1 MRLYRRQL
9 KWEQLLFWRSRES
22 AVFVFLFPL
31 LLFTL
36 LTAVYNGRIYGRP
49 ASWAL
54 LAGML
59 GYGAA
64 TTAFAGLALIIV
76 ARRELGIL
84 KRIRSTP
91 LPPATYLVAVLT
103 SIMVVFALQ
112 AVSLFVLGK
121 VLKSTPWPHNVV
133 SLALALAL
141 GAAVFAAL
149 GLALTGFIR
158 SLEGSSAIVNVI
170 VLPMAF
176 LSGSF
181 GPTRHYPQAL
191 RAIGAVLP
199 LKPLIDLINGIY
211 LHGQQIWD
219 RPRAVAI
226 LIAWGIFGMVVAIR
240 KFRWEPRE
248 G

>member
-1 MRLYRRQL
+1 MRLFWHQL
-9 KWEQLLFWRSRES
+9 RCEQLVFWRSREA

-31 LLFTL
+31 LLFAL
-36 LTAVYNGRIYGRP
+36 LTAVYNGTLRGVP

-64 TTAFAGLALIIV
+64 NTAFAGLALLLIS
-76 ARRELGIL
+76 RRELGIL
-84 KRIRSTP
+84 KRIRATP
-91 LPPATYLVAVLT
+91 LPTIVYLIAVLV
-103 SIMVVFALQ
+103 SIMIVFALQ
-112 AVSLFVLGK
+112 AAALFVLGK
-121 VLKSTPWPHNVV
+121 LLKSTPWPGHLL

-141 GAAVFAAL
+141 GATAFAGLGVAV
-149 GLALTGFIR
+149 TGFIR
-158 SLEGSSAIVNVI
+158 SLEGSSAVVNVL

-191 RAIGAVLP
+191 RVIGDVLP
-199 LKPLIDLINGIY
+199 LKYLLDLVNGVY
-211 LHGQQIWD
+211 LHGREIWD
-219 RPRAVAI
+219 KPTAIAVLA
-226 LIAWGIFGMVVAIR
+226 AWGALGIAVSLR
-240 KFRWEPRE
+240 RFRWEPRE

>member
-1 MRLYRRQL
+1 MTLFRHQL
-9 KWEQLLFWRSRES
+9 RWEQRVFWRNRES

-36 LTAVYNGRIYGRP
+36 LTAVYNGHIYGRP

-59 GYGAA
+59 AYGVAN
-64 TTAFAGLALIIV
+64 TAFAGLALIMV
-76 ARRELGIL
+76 ARRETGIL
-84 KRIRSTP
+84 KRIRGTP
-91 LPPATYLVAVLT
+91 LPPETYLAAVLT
-103 SIMVVFALQ
+103 SIMIVFALQ
-112 AVSLFVLGK
+112 TAALFVLGRL
-121 VLKSTPWPHNVV
+121 LKSTPWPGNLV
-133 SLALALAL
+133 SLVLTLAL
-141 GAAVFAAL
+141 GAFAFAAL

-158 SLEGSSAIVNVI
+158 SLEGSAAVVNVL

-181 GPTRHYPQAL
+181 GSTGHYPQAL
-191 RAIGAVLP
+191 RAVGDVLP
-199 LKPLIDLINGIY
+199 LKYFLDAINGIY
-211 LHGQQIWD
+211 LHGQELWD
-219 RPRAVAI
+219 KPRNVAVLAV
-226 LIAWGIFGMVVAIR
+226 WGAVGVALAVR

>member
-1 MRLYRRQL
+1 VRLFWHQL
-9 KWEQLLFWRSRES
+9 RSEQLVFWRSREA

-64 TTAFAGLALIIV
+64 NTAFMGLALLLV
-76 ARRELGIL
+76 SRRELGIL
-84 KRIRSTP
+84 KRIRATP
-91 LPPATYLVAVLT
+91 LPTSVYLCAVLV
-103 SIMVVFALQ
+103 SIMLVFALQ
-112 AVSLFVLGK
+112 AAALFVLGRL
-121 VLKSTPWPHNVV
+121 LKSTPWPTHLL
-133 SLALALAL
+133 SLVLALAL
-141 GAAVFAAL
+141 GAAAFAGL
-149 GLALTGFIR
+149 GVAVTGFIR
-158 SLEGSSAIVNVI
+158 SLEGSSAALNVI

-181 GPTRHYPQAL
+181 GTTRHYPRVL
-191 RAIGAVLP
+191 RAIGDALP
-199 LKPLIDLINGIY
+199 LKYLLDAINAVY
-211 LHGQQIWD
+211 LHGRQLWD
-219 RPRAVAI
+219 KPTAVAV
-226 LIAWGIFGMVVAIR
+226 LAGWGAVGIAVAAR

>member
-1 MRLYRRQL
+1 MRLYAHQL
-9 KWEQLLFWRSRES
+9 KWEQLTFWRSRES

-31 LLFTL
+31 LLFAL
-36 LTAVYNGRIYGRP
+36 LTAVYTGHIYGHP

-64 TTAFAGLALIIV
+64 NTAFAGLALIVV

-84 KRIRSTP
+84 KRIRATP
-91 LPPATYLVAVLT
+91 LPPPTYLVAVLT
-103 SIMVVFALQ
+103 SILIVFALQ
-112 AVSLFVLGK
+112 AASLFVLGRL
-121 VLKSTPWPHNVV
+121 LKSTPWPHHLL
-133 SLALALAL
+133 SLVLALAL
-141 GAAVFAAL
+141 GAGAFAGL

-158 SLEGSSAIVNVI
+158 SLEGSSAVVNVL

-181 GPTRHYPQAL
+181 GPTRHYPKAL
-191 RAIGAVLP
+191 RVLGDVLP
-199 LKPLIDLINGIY
+199 LKYLLDAVNGIY
-211 LHGQQIWD
+211 LHGQELWD
-219 RPRAVAI
+219 KPTAVAV
-226 LIAWGIFGMVVAIR
+226 LAGWGLFGIVVAIR
-240 KFRWEPRE
+240 RFRWEPRE

>member
-1 MRLYRRQL
+1 MRLFWHQL
-9 KWEQLLFWRSRES
+9 RWEQFVFWRSREA

-31 LLFTL
+31 LLFAL
-36 LTAVYNGRIYGRP
+36 LTAVYNGTLDGKP
-49 ASWAL
+49 ASWVL

-64 TTAFAGLALIIV
+64 NTAFAGLALILIS
-76 ARRELGIL
+76 RRELGIL
-84 KRIRSTP
+84 KRIRATP
-91 LPPATYLVAVLT
+91 LPTAAYLTAVLA

-121 VLKSTPWPHNVV
+121 LLKSTPWPAHVF
-133 SLALALAL
+133 SLVLALAL
-141 GAAVFAAL
+141 GAAAFAGL
-149 GLALTGFIR
+149 GVAITGFVR
-158 SLEGSSAIVNVI
+158 SLEGSSAVLNVI

-181 GPTRHYPQAL
+181 GQRRHYPRVL
-191 RAIGAVLP
+191 RAIGDLLP
-199 LKPLIDLINGIY
+199 LKYLLDAINGVY
-211 LHGQQIWD
+211 LHGKQLWD
-219 RPRAVAI
+219 KPTAVAV
-226 LIAWGIFGMVVAIR
+226 LAGWGIAGIAIAVR

>member
-1 MRLYRRQL
+1 MRLYRHQL

-64 TTAFAGLALIIV
+64 TTAFAGLALILV

-91 LPPATYLVAVLT
+91 LPPAKYLVAVLT

-133 SLALALAL
+133 SLTLALAL

-149 GLALTGFIR
+149 GLALTGYIR

-181 GPTRHYPQAL
+181 GPTRHYPQVL

-226 LIAWGIFGMVVAIR
+226 LIAWGIFGMLVAIR

>member
-1 MRLYRRQL
+1 MRLYRHQL
-9 KWEQLLFWRSRES
+9 RWEQLLFWRSRES

-64 TTAFAGLALIIV
+64 TTAFAGLALILV

-103 SIMVVFALQ
+103 SIMLVFALQ

-121 VLKSTPWPHNVV
+121 VLKSTPWPQNVA

-141 GAAVFAAL
+141 GAAAFAAL

>member
-1 MRLYRRQL
+1 
-9 KWEQLLFWRSRES
+9 
-22 AVFVFLFPL
+22 
-31 LLFTL
+31 
-36 LTAVYNGRIYGRP
+36 
-49 ASWAL
+49 
-54 LAGML
+54 
-59 GYGAA
+59 
-64 TTAFAGLALIIV
+64 
-76 ARRELGIL
+76 
-84 KRIRSTP
+84 
-91 LPPATYLVAVLT
+91 
-103 SIMVVFALQ
+103 
-112 AVSLFVLGK
+112 
-121 VLKSTPWPHNVV
+121 
-133 SLALALAL
+133 
-141 GAAVFAAL
+141 
-149 GLALTGFIR
+149 LTGFIR

-219 RPRAVAI
+219 RPRAVGI
-226 LIAWGIFGMVVAIR
+226 LLAWGIFGMAVAIR